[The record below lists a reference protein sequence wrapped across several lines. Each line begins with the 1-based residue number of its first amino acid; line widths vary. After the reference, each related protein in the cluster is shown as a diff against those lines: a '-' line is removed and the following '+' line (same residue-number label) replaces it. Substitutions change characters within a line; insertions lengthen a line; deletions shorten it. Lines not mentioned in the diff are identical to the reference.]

1 MVQDLNDALIFAKVV
16 EQGSFTAASRLL
28 GIPKTTVSRKIQGLE
43 QRLGAR
49 LLQRTTRRL
58 SLTEAGGVYYEYCS
72 RITQD
77 LSEAESAVH
86 QLEGSPRGW
95 LRVTAP
101 FTMCTEF
108 TSTLVRDF
116 RELYPEV
123 RIDLVLSNEH
133 LDLVAHQIDVA
144 LRVGNLPDS
153 SLVARPLARY
163 RSFVYASERYIDR
176 HGAPRTPDELARHPV
191 LAKSSDRRNQR
202 YFWQL
207 HNGSH
212 HEEVAVEPIAVAND
226 PFVLRRLLVEG
237 HGLMLASEI
246 VACWGPEGEQLH
258 RVLEGWSGQETE
270 LNAVFPSGKLISP
283 KVRSFVDMVAERI
296 QIDSGF
302 SANHWQL
309 PAVADAADLDATGV
323 SMLGV
328 EEIEKAEKTEQVTA
342 IGETA

>member
-16 EQGSFTAASRLL
+16 EQGSFTAASKLL

-49 LLQRTTRRL
+49 LLHRTTRRL
-58 SLTEAGGVYYEYCS
+58 SLTEAGGVYYEYCN

-101 FTMCTEF
+101 FTMCTDF
-108 TSTLVRDF
+108 TSTLIRDF

-123 RIDLVLSNEH
+123 RIDMVLSNEH

-144 LRVGNLPDS
+144 LRVGTLPDS
-153 SLVARPLARY
+153 SLVASPLARY
-163 RSFVYASERYIDR
+163 RSFVYASERYIER
-176 HGAPRTPDELARHPV
+176 HGEPESPAELADHWV
-191 LAKSSDRRNQR
+191 LAQSKDRRNQR

-212 HEEVAVEPIAVAND
+212 REEIAVEPIAVAND

-246 VACWGPEGEQLH
+246 VACWGPQESRLH
-258 RVLEGWSGQETE
+258 RVLEGWAGPEVE

-302 SANHWQL
+302 STDQWQQ
-309 PAVADAADLDATGV
+309 PAVPDALHLDAVGP
-323 SMLGV
+323 
-328 EEIEKAEKTEQVTA
+328 EKAHVMD
-342 IGETA
+342 ETA

>member
-1 MVQDLNDALIFAKVV
+1 MLQDLNDALIFAKVV

-28 GIPKTTVSRKIQGLE
+28 GIPKTTVSRKVQGLE
-43 QRLGAR
+43 KRLGAR
-49 LLQRTTRRL
+49 LLHRTTRRL
-58 SLTEAGGVYYEYCS
+58 SLTEAGGVYYEYCH
-72 RITQD
+72 RITHE
-77 LSEAESAVH
+77 LGEAESAVH

-108 TSTLVRDF
+108 TSTLIRDF

-144 LRVGNLPDS
+144 LRVGSLPDS
-153 SLVARPLARY
+153 TLVARSLARY
-163 RSFVYASERYIDR
+163 RSYIYASERYLVR
-176 HGAPRTPDELARHPV
+176 HGEPRTPDDLARHPV
-191 LAKSSDRRNQR
+191 LAKSTDRRNQR

-207 HNGSH
+207 QNGSRQ
-212 HEEVAVEPIAVAND
+212 EDIAVDPIAVAND

-246 VACWGPEGEQLH
+246 VACWGPEENQLR
-258 RVLEGWSGQETE
+258 RVLDGWSGPDIE

-283 KVRSFVDMVAERI
+283 KVRSFVDMVAERL

-302 SANHWQL
+302 STEHWQQ
-309 PAVADAADLDATGV
+309 PA
-323 SMLGV
+323 
-328 EEIEKAEKTEQVTA
+328 KTLETMDTA
-342 IGETA
+342 

>member
-77 LSEAESAVH
+77 LSEAESVVH

>member
-58 SLTEAGGVYYEYCS
+58 SLTEAGGVYYEYCN

-163 RSFVYASERYIDR
+163 RSFVYASERYIAR

-202 YFWQL
+202 YFWRL
-207 HNGSH
+207 HNGSR

-258 RVLEGWSGQETE
+258 RVLEGWSGPETE

-328 EEIEKAEKTEQVTA
+328 EDIEKAEETEQATA